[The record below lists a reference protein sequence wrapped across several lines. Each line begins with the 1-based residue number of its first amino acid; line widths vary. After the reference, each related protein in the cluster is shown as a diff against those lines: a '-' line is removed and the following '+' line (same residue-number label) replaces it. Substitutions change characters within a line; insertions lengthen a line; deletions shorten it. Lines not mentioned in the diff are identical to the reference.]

1 MAELADALD
10 LGSSTQRCRGSSPR
24 SRTLCPINFT
34 NIEVV
39 LKFTINDLSQS
50 EKEISIEFSYEEI
63 KDELDA
69 EVKKQAKKI
78 ELPGFRKGKVPIN
91 LLKSRFGNA
100 LEYEAS
106 EKIATQQFWNVAKDN
121 DFKPI
126 GTPVLTDI
134 QYNPG
139 KDLNFKVKFEMMPV
153 IEPKDYTGLEIKIPE
168 YVVTDHEVEHELEH
182 ILKSNST
189 TEDVD
194 AVGDDEFFIIKV
206 DLQRIT
212 EKGEP
217 YDGSKPETLDIDLSN
232 HGVQREIRDNAKGKK
247 VGETFTFSF
256 NNEHTKKNEAGAE
269 EKVSE
274 SFLYK
279 VELKEI
285 KKIVLPELN
294 EELVKKITKDKVT
307 SPEEFKE
314 DIRKDFTN
322 YYNQRT
328 EEFTHRKLM
337 SSIVSNN
344 EFTPPPSLVQNVL
357 QELVKQEEENG
368 KRMGMKNVDKNILKE
383 RLLPSAEFEVKWY
396 LIKNLIQ
403 KKENLEFSVDELNEL
418 AAKDAEKTGI
428 AIDKL
433 INYYKSSNITEKL
446 VDKKLFDFLKEKN
459 NIVKVAP
466 ENLS

>member
-1 MAELADALD
+1 LFFNF
-10 LGSSTQRCRGSSPR
+10 
-24 SRTLCPINFT
+24 INF
-34 NIEVV
+34 EVV
-39 LKFTINDLSQS
+39 LKFTVNELSQS
-50 EKEISIEFSYEEI
+50 EKETSIELSYEEI
-63 KDELDA
+63 KSELDA
-69 EVKKQAKKI
+69 EVKKEAKKI
-78 ELPGFRKGKVPIN
+78 QLPGFRKGKVPANI
-91 LLKSRFGNA
+91 LKSRFGDA

-106 EKIATQQFWNVAKDN
+106 EKVATQQFWKVAKDN
-121 DFKPI
+121 ELKPI

-134 QYNPG
+134 QFNPG
-139 KDLNFKVKFEMMPV
+139 KDLNFKVKFEIIP
-153 IEPKDYTGLEIKIPE
+153 IIDPKDYTDLEIKIPD
-168 YVVTDHEVEHELEH
+168 YVVSEHEVEHELEH

-194 AVGDDEFFIIKV
+194 VVGDGEFFIIKV

-212 EKGEP
+212 ENGEP
-217 YDGSKPETLDIDLSN
+217 FAGSKPETLDIDLSN
-232 HGVQREIRDNAKGKK
+232 HRVQPDIRESAKGKK
-247 VGETFTFSF
+247 VGESFTFAF
-256 NNEHTKKNEAGAE
+256 NDERTNKNGEGSD

-279 VELKEI
+279 AELKDI

-294 EELVKKITKDKVT
+294 EELVKKISKDKVT
-307 SPEEFKE
+307 SPQEFKE
-314 DIRKDFTN
+314 EIRKDFTN

-328 EEFTHRKLM
+328 EEFIHRKLM

-344 EFTPPPSLVQNVL
+344 EFKPPSSLVQNVL
-357 QELVKQEEENG
+357 QELIKQEEENG
-368 KRMGMKNVDKNILKE
+368 KRMGMKNTDKNILKE

-396 LIKNLIQ
+396 LLKNLIQ
-403 KKENLEFSVDELNEL
+403 KKENLKFSEEELNDL
-418 AAKDAEKTGI
+418 AAKDAEKTGL

-433 INYYKSSNITEKL
+433 INYYKSSNVTDKL

>member
-10 LGSSTQRCRGSSPR
+10 LGSSTSRCRGSSPR

-168 YVVTDHEVEHELEH
+168 YVVT
-182 ILKSNST
+182 
-189 TEDVD
+189 
-194 AVGDDEFFIIKV
+194 
-206 DLQRIT
+206 
-212 EKGEP
+212 
-217 YDGSKPETLDIDLSN
+217 N

-357 QELVKQEEENG
+357 QELIKQEEENG

-418 AAKDAEKTGI
+418 AEKDAEKTGI

>member
-1 MAELADALD
+1 M
-10 LGSSTQRCRGSSPR
+10 
-24 SRTLCPINFT
+24 
-34 NIEVV
+34 
-39 LKFTINDLSQS
+39 KFSINDLNQS
-50 EKEISIEFSYEEI
+50 EQEIGIELSYDEI
-63 KDELDA
+63 KVELDA
-69 EVKKQAKKI
+69 EVKKEAKKI
-78 ELPGFRKGKVPIN
+78 QLPGFRKGKVPTN

-106 EKIATQQFWNVAKDN
+106 EKVATQQFWKVSKDN
-121 DFKPI
+121 DLKPI

-134 QYNPG
+134 QFNPG
-139 KDLNFKVKFEMMPV
+139 KDLIFKVKFEIIPV
-153 IEPKDYTGLEIKIPE
+153 IEPKDYTGLEIKIPD

-194 AVGDDEFFIIKV
+194 VVGDGEFFIIKV
-206 DLQRIT
+206 ELQRIT
-212 EKGEP
+212 EKDEP
-217 YDGSKPETLDIDLSN
+217 YDGSKPETLDIDLTN
-232 HGVQREIRDNAKGKK
+232 HRIQPEIRDNAKGKK
-247 VGETFTFSF
+247 VGESFTFSF
-256 NNEHTKKNEAGAE
+256 NDDHTKKNEEGIE

-279 VELKEI
+279 AELKNI

-314 DIRKDFTN
+314 DIRKDFMN

-344 EFTPPPSLVQNVL
+344 EFTPPSSLVQNVL
-357 QELVKQEEENG
+357 KELIKQEEENG

-396 LIKNLIQ
+396 LLKNLIQ
-403 KKENLEFSVDELNEL
+403 KKENLEFSEDELNDL
-418 AAKDAEKTGI
+418 ATKDAEKTGI

-433 INYYKSSNITEKL
+433 INYYKSSNVADKL

>member
-1 MAELADALD
+1 
-10 LGSSTQRCRGSSPR
+10 
-24 SRTLCPINFT
+24 
-34 NIEVV
+34 

-50 EKEISIEFSYEEI
+50 EQEIGIELSYEEI
-63 KDELDA
+63 KSELDA
-69 EVKKQAKKI
+69 EVKKEAKKI
-78 ELPGFRKGKVPIN
+78 QLPGFRKGKVPANI
-91 LLKSRFGNA
+91 LKSRFGDA

-106 EKIATQQFWNVAKDN
+106 EKVATQQFWKVAKDN
-121 DFKPI
+121 ELKPI

-134 QYNPG
+134 QFNPG
-139 KDLNFKVKFEMMPV
+139 KDLNFKVKFEIIP
-153 IEPKDYTGLEIKIPE
+153 IIDPKDYTDLEIKIPD
-168 YVVTDHEVEHELEH
+168 YVVSEHEVEHELEH

-194 AVGDDEFFIIKV
+194 VVGDGEFFIIKV

-212 EKGEP
+212 ENGEP
-217 YDGSKPETLDIDLSN
+217 FAGSKPETLDIDLSN
-232 HGVQREIRDNAKGKK
+232 HRVQPDIRESAKGKK
-247 VGETFTFSF
+247 VGESFTFAF
-256 NNEHTKKNEAGAE
+256 NDERINKNGEGSD

-279 VELKEI
+279 AELKDI

-294 EELVKKITKDKVT
+294 EELVKKISKDKVT
-307 SPEEFKE
+307 SPQEFKE
-314 DIRKDFTN
+314 EIRKDFTN

-328 EEFTHRKLM
+328 EEFIHRKLM

-344 EFTPPPSLVQNVL
+344 EFKPPSSLVQNVL
-357 QELVKQEEENG
+357 QELIKQEEENG
-368 KRMGMKNVDKNILKE
+368 KRMGMKNTDKNILKE

-396 LIKNLIQ
+396 LLKNLIQ
-403 KKENLEFSVDELNEL
+403 KKENLKFSEEELNDL
-418 AAKDAEKTGI
+418 AAKDAEKTGL

-433 INYYKSSNITEKL
+433 INYYKSSNVTDKL

>member
-1 MAELADALD
+1 
-10 LGSSTQRCRGSSPR
+10 
-24 SRTLCPINFT
+24 
-34 NIEVV
+34 
-39 LKFTINDLSQS
+39 LKFTLNNLSQS
-50 EKEISIEFSYEEI
+50 EQEIGIEFSYDEI
-63 KDELDA
+63 KADLDA
-69 EVKKQAKKI
+69 EVKKESKKI
-78 ELPGFRKGKVPIN
+78 QIPGFRKGKVPAN
-91 LLKSRFGNA
+91 LLKSRFGDA

-106 EKIATQQFWNVAKDN
+106 EKVATQQFWKVAKDN
-121 DFKPI
+121 DLKPI

-134 QYNPG
+134 QFNPG
-139 KDLNFKVKFEMMPV
+139 KDLNFKVKYEIIPV
-153 IEPKDYTGLEIKIPE
+153 IEPKNYTGLEIKIPD
-168 YVVTDHEVEHELEH
+168 YVVTDHEIEHELGH

-194 AVGDDEFFIIKV
+194 VVGDGEFFILKV

-212 EKGEP
+212 ENGEP
-217 YDGSKPETLDIDLSN
+217 FDGSKPETLDIDLSN
-232 HGVQREIRDNAKGKK
+232 HRVQPEIRDNAKGKK
-247 VGETFTFSF
+247 VGESFTFSF
-256 NNEHTKKNEAGAE
+256 SDERTKKNEEGAE
-269 EKVSE
+269 EKISE

-279 VELKEI
+279 ADLKEI

-294 EELVKKITKDKVT
+294 EELVKKLTKDKVT
-307 SPEEFKE
+307 SPQEFKE

-344 EFTPPPSLVQNVL
+344 EFTPPASLVQNVL
-357 QELVKQEEENG
+357 QELIKQEKENG
-368 KRMGMKNVDKNILKE
+368 KKYGMKNFDESVLKE

-396 LIKNLIQ
+396 LLKNLIQ
-403 KKENLEFSVDELNEL
+403 KKENLEFSEDELNDL

-433 INYYKSSNITEKL
+433 INYYKSSNIGDKL

-459 NIVKVAP
+459 NIIKVAP

>member
-1 MAELADALD
+1 M
-10 LGSSTQRCRGSSPR
+10 
-24 SRTLCPINFT
+24 
-34 NIEVV
+34 
-39 LKFTINDLSQS
+39 KFTINDISQS
-50 EKEISIEFSYEEI
+50 EQEVGIELSYEEI
-63 KDELDA
+63 KVELDA
-69 EVKKQAKKI
+69 EVKKEAKKI
-78 ELPGFRKGKVPIN
+78 QIPGFRKGKVPAN
-91 LLKSRFGNA
+91 LLKSRFGDA

-106 EKIATQQFWNVAKDN
+106 EKVATQQFWKVAKDN
-121 DFKPI
+121 DLKPI

-134 QYNPG
+134 QFNPG
-139 KDLNFKVKFEMMPV
+139 KDLNSKVKFEIIPV
-153 IEPKDYTGLEIKIPE
+153 VEPKNYTGLEIKIPD

-189 TEDVD
+189 NEDVD
-194 AVGDDEFFIIKV
+194 LVGDGEFFIIKV
-206 DLQRIT
+206 DLQRIN
-212 EKGEP
+212 ENGEP
-217 YDGSKPETLDIDLSN
+217 FEGSKPETLDIDLSN
-232 HGVQREIRDNAKGKK
+232 HRVQPEIRDNAKGKK
-247 VGETFTFSF
+247 VGESFTFLF
-256 NNEHTKKNEAGAE
+256 NDERTKKNEEGAE
-269 EKVSE
+269 EKISE
-274 SFLYK
+274 SFIYK
-279 VELKEI
+279 AELKEI

-307 SPEEFKE
+307 SPEQFKE
-314 DIRKDFTN
+314 DIKKDFTN

-344 EFTPPPSLVQNVL
+344 EFMPPASLVQNVL
-357 QELVKQEEENG
+357 QELIKQEKENG
-368 KRMGMKNVDKNILKE
+368 KKYGMKNFDESALKE

-396 LIKNLIQ
+396 LLKNLIQ
-403 KKENLEFSVDELNEL
+403 KKENLEFSEDELNNL

-433 INYYKSSNITEKL
+433 INYYKSSNVADKL

>member
-1 MAELADALD
+1 M
-10 LGSSTQRCRGSSPR
+10 
-24 SRTLCPINFT
+24 
-34 NIEVV
+34 
-39 LKFTINDLSQS
+39 KFTINDLSQS
-50 EKEISIEFSYEEI
+50 EQEIGIELSYEEI
-63 KDELDA
+63 KAELNA
-69 EVKKQAKKI
+69 EVNKEAKKI
-78 ELPGFRKGKVPIN
+78 QLPGFRKGKVPANI
-91 LLKSRFGNA
+91 LKSRFGDA

-106 EKIATQQFWNVAKDN
+106 EKVATQQFWKVAKDN
-121 DFKPI
+121 ELKPI

-134 QYNPG
+134 QFNPG
-139 KDLNFKVKFEMMPV
+139 KDLNFKVKFEIIP
-153 IEPKDYTGLEIKIPE
+153 IIDPKDYTDLEIKIPD
-168 YVVTDHEVEHELEH
+168 YVVSEHEVEHELEH

-194 AVGDDEFFIIKV
+194 VVGDGEFFIIKV

-212 EKGEP
+212 ENGEP
-217 YDGSKPETLDIDLSN
+217 FAGSKPETLDIDLSN
-232 HGVQREIRDNAKGKK
+232 YRIQPEIRDNAKGKK
-247 VGETFTFSF
+247 VGESFTFAF
-256 NNEHTKKNEAGAE
+256 NDERINKNGEGSD

-279 VELKEI
+279 AELKDI

-294 EELVKKITKDKVT
+294 EELVKKISKDKVT
-307 SPEEFKE
+307 SPQEFKE
-314 DIRKDFTN
+314 EIRKDFTN

-328 EEFTHRKLM
+328 EEFIHRKLM

-344 EFTPPPSLVQNVL
+344 EFKPPSSLVQNVL
-357 QELVKQEEENG
+357 QELIKQEEENG
-368 KRMGMKNVDKNILKE
+368 KRMGMKNTDKNILKE

-396 LIKNLIQ
+396 LLKNLIQ
-403 KKENLEFSVDELNEL
+403 KKENLKFSEEELNDL
-418 AAKDAEKTGI
+418 AAKDAEKTGL

-433 INYYKSSNITEKL
+433 INYYKSSNVTDKL

>member
-1 MAELADALD
+1 M
-10 LGSSTQRCRGSSPR
+10 
-24 SRTLCPINFT
+24 
-34 NIEVV
+34 
-39 LKFTINDLSQS
+39 KFTINDISQS
-50 EKEISIEFSYEEI
+50 EQEVGIELSYEEI
-63 KDELDA
+63 KVDLDA
-69 EVKKQAKKI
+69 EVKKEAKKI
-78 ELPGFRKGKVPIN
+78 QIPGFRKGKVPAN
-91 LLKSRFGNA
+91 LLKSRFGDA

-106 EKIATQQFWNVAKDN
+106 EKVATQQFWKVAKDN
-121 DFKPI
+121 DLKPI

-134 QYNPG
+134 QFNPG
-139 KDLNFKVKFEMMPV
+139 KDLNFKVKFEIIPV
-153 IEPKDYTGLEIKIPE
+153 IEPKNYTGLEIKIPD

-194 AVGDDEFFIIKV
+194 LVGDGEFFIIKV
-206 DLQRIT
+206 DLQRIN
-212 EKGEP
+212 ENGEP
-217 YDGSKPETLDIDLSN
+217 FEGSKPETLDIDLSN
-232 HGVQREIRDNAKGKK
+232 HRVQPEIRDNAKGKK
-247 VGETFTFSF
+247 VGESFTFSF
-256 NNEHTKKNEAGAE
+256 NDERTKKNEEGAE
-269 EKVSE
+269 EKISE
-274 SFLYK
+274 SFIYK
-279 VELKEI
+279 AELKEI

-307 SPEEFKE
+307 SPEQFKE
-314 DIRKDFTN
+314 DIKKDFTN

-344 EFTPPPSLVQNVL
+344 EFMPPASLVQNVL
-357 QELVKQEEENG
+357 QELIKQEKENG
-368 KRMGMKNVDKNILKE
+368 KKYGMKNFDESALKE

-396 LIKNLIQ
+396 LLKNLIQ
-403 KKENLEFSVDELNEL
+403 KKENLEFSEDELNDL

-433 INYYKSSNITEKL
+433 INYYKSSNIADKL

-459 NIVKVAP
+459 NIIKVAP

>member
-1 MAELADALD
+1 M
-10 LGSSTQRCRGSSPR
+10 
-24 SRTLCPINFT
+24 
-34 NIEVV
+34 
-39 LKFTINDLSQS
+39 KFSINDLSQS
-50 EKEISIEFSYEEI
+50 EQEIGIELSYEEI
-63 KDELDA
+63 KVELDA
-69 EVKKQAKKI
+69 EVKKEAKKI
-78 ELPGFRKGKVPIN
+78 QLPGFRKGKVPTN

-100 LEYEAS
+100 MEYEAS
-106 EKIATQQFWNVAKDN
+106 EKVATQQFWKVAKDN
-121 DFKPI
+121 DLKPI

-134 QYNPG
+134 QFNPG
-139 KDLNFKVKFEMMPV
+139 KDLIFKVKFEIIPV
-153 IEPKDYTGLEIKIPE
+153 IEPKDYTGLEIKIPD

-194 AVGDDEFFIIKV
+194 VVGDGEFFIIKV
-206 DLQRIT
+206 ELQRIT
-212 EKGEP
+212 EKDEP
-217 YDGSKPETLDIDLSN
+217 YDGSKPETLDIDLTN
-232 HGVQREIRDNAKGKK
+232 HRIQPEIRDNAKGKK
-247 VGETFTFSF
+247 VGESFTFSF
-256 NNEHTKKNEAGAE
+256 NDDHTKKNEEGIE

-279 VELKEI
+279 AELKNI

-314 DIRKDFTN
+314 DIRKDFMN

-344 EFTPPPSLVQNVL
+344 EFTPPSSLVQNVL
-357 QELVKQEEENG
+357 KELIKQEEENG

-396 LIKNLIQ
+396 LLKNLIQ
-403 KKENLEFSVDELNEL
+403 NKENLEFSEDEINDL

-433 INYYKSSNITEKL
+433 INYYKSSNVADKL

>member
-1 MAELADALD
+1 M
-10 LGSSTQRCRGSSPR
+10 
-24 SRTLCPINFT
+24 
-34 NIEVV
+34 
-39 LKFTINDLSQS
+39 KFTINDLSQS
-50 EKEISIEFSYEEI
+50 EQEIGIELSYEEI
-63 KDELDA
+63 KSELDA
-69 EVKKQAKKI
+69 EVKKEAKKI
-78 ELPGFRKGKVPIN
+78 QLPGFRKGKVPANI
-91 LLKSRFGNA
+91 LKSRFGDA

-106 EKIATQQFWNVAKDN
+106 EKVATQQFWKVAKDN
-121 DFKPI
+121 ELKPI

-134 QYNPG
+134 QFNPG
-139 KDLNFKVKFEMMPV
+139 KDLNFKVKFEIIP
-153 IEPKDYTGLEIKIPE
+153 IIDPKDYTDLEIKIPD
-168 YVVTDHEVEHELEH
+168 YVVSEHEVEHELEH

-194 AVGDDEFFIIKV
+194 VVGDGEFFIIKV

-212 EKGEP
+212 ENGEP
-217 YDGSKPETLDIDLSN
+217 FAGSKPETLDIDLSN
-232 HGVQREIRDNAKGKK
+232 YRIQPEIRDNAKGKK
-247 VGETFTFSF
+247 VGESFTFAF
-256 NNEHTKKNEAGAE
+256 NDERINKNGEGSD

-279 VELKEI
+279 AELKDI

-294 EELVKKITKDKVT
+294 EELVKKISKDKVT
-307 SPEEFKE
+307 SPQEFKE
-314 DIRKDFTN
+314 EIRKDFTN

-328 EEFTHRKLM
+328 EEFIHRKLM

-344 EFTPPPSLVQNVL
+344 EFKPPSSLVQNVL
-357 QELVKQEEENG
+357 QELIKQEEENG
-368 KRMGMKNVDKNILKE
+368 KRMGMKNTDKNILKE

-418 AAKDAEKTGI
+418 AEKDAEKTGI

>member
-1 MAELADALD
+1 
-10 LGSSTQRCRGSSPR
+10 
-24 SRTLCPINFT
+24 
-34 NIEVV
+34 
-39 LKFTINDLSQS
+39 LKFTINDISQS
-50 EKEISIEFSYEEI
+50 EKEVGIELSYEEI
-63 KDELDA
+63 KVDLDA
-69 EVKKQAKKI
+69 EVKKEAKKI
-78 ELPGFRKGKVPIN
+78 QIPGFRKGKVPAN
-91 LLKSRFGNA
+91 LLKSRFGDA

-106 EKIATQQFWNVAKDN
+106 EKVATQQFWKVAKDN
-121 DFKPI
+121 DLKPI

-134 QYNPG
+134 QFNPG
-139 KDLNFKVKFEMMPV
+139 KDLNFKVKFEIIPV
-153 IEPKDYTGLEIKIPE
+153 IELKNYTGLEIKIPD
-168 YVVTDHEVEHELEH
+168 YVVKDHEVEHELEH

-194 AVGDDEFFIIKV
+194 VVGDGEFFIIKV
-206 DLQRIT
+206 DLQRIN
-212 EKGEP
+212 ENGEP
-217 YDGSKPETLDIDLSN
+217 FEGSKPETLDIDLSN
-232 HGVQREIRDNAKGKK
+232 HRVQPEIRDNAKGKI
-247 VGETFTFSF
+247 VGESFTFSF
-256 NNEHTKKNEAGAE
+256 NDERTKKNEEGAE
-269 EKVSE
+269 EKISE

-279 VELKEI
+279 ADLKEI

-307 SPEEFKE
+307 SPEQFKE

-344 EFTPPPSLVQNVL
+344 EFTPPASLVQNVL
-357 QELVKQEEENG
+357 QELIKQEKENG
-368 KRMGMKNVDKNILKE
+368 KKYGMKNFDESALKE

-396 LIKNLIQ
+396 LLKNLIQ
-403 KKENLEFSVDELNEL
+403 KKETLEFSEDEINDL

-433 INYYKSSNITEKL
+433 ISYYKSSNIADKL

-466 ENLS
+466 ENIS

>member
-1 MAELADALD
+1 M
-10 LGSSTQRCRGSSPR
+10 
-24 SRTLCPINFT
+24 
-34 NIEVV
+34 
-39 LKFTINDLSQS
+39 KFTINDLSQS
-50 EKEISIEFSYEEI
+50 EQEIGIELSYEEI
-63 KDELDA
+63 KSELDA
-69 EVKKQAKKI
+69 EVKKEAKKI
-78 ELPGFRKGKVPIN
+78 QLPGFRKGKVPANI
-91 LLKSRFGNA
+91 LKSRFGDA

-106 EKIATQQFWNVAKDN
+106 EKVATQQFWKVAKDN
-121 DFKPI
+121 ELKPI

-134 QYNPG
+134 QFNPG
-139 KDLNFKVKFEMMPV
+139 KDLNFKVKFEIIP
-153 IEPKDYTGLEIKIPE
+153 IIDPKDYTDLEIKIPD
-168 YVVTDHEVEHELEH
+168 YVVSEHEVEHELEH

-194 AVGDDEFFIIKV
+194 VVGDGEFFIIKV

-212 EKGEP
+212 ENGEP
-217 YDGSKPETLDIDLSN
+217 FAGSKPETLDIDLSN
-232 HGVQREIRDNAKGKK
+232 HRVQPDIRESAKGKK
-247 VGETFTFSF
+247 VGESFTFAF
-256 NNEHTKKNEAGAE
+256 NDERINKNGEGSD

-279 VELKEI
+279 AELKDI

-294 EELVKKITKDKVT
+294 EELVKKISKDKVT
-307 SPEEFKE
+307 SPQEFKE
-314 DIRKDFTN
+314 EIRKDFTN

-328 EEFTHRKLM
+328 EEFIHRKLM

-344 EFTPPPSLVQNVL
+344 EFKPPSSLVQNVL
-357 QELVKQEEENG
+357 QELIKQEEENG
-368 KRMGMKNVDKNILKE
+368 KRMGMKNTDKNILKE

-396 LIKNLIQ
+396 LLKNLIQ
-403 KKENLEFSVDELNEL
+403 KKENLKFSEEELNDL
-418 AAKDAEKTGI
+418 AAKDAEKTGL

-433 INYYKSSNITEKL
+433 INYYKSSNVTDKL

>member
-1 MAELADALD
+1 M
-10 LGSSTQRCRGSSPR
+10 
-24 SRTLCPINFT
+24 
-34 NIEVV
+34 
-39 LKFTINDLSQS
+39 KFSVNDLSQS
-50 EKEISIEFSYEEI
+50 EKEIGIELSYEEV

-91 LLKSRFGNA
+91 LLKSRFGDA

-121 DFKPI
+121 NLKPI
-126 GTPVLTDI
+126 GTPALTDI
-134 QYNPG
+134 QFNPG
-139 KDLNFKVKFEMMPV
+139 KDLNFKVKFEIIPV
-153 IEPKDYTGLEIKIPE
+153 IEPRDYTGLEIKIPD

-194 AVGDDEFFIIKV
+194 VVGDSEFFIIKV

-212 EKGEP
+212 EKGET

-232 HGVQREIRDNAKGKK
+232 HGVQPEIKDNAKGKK
-247 VGETFTFSF
+247 VGESFTFSF
-256 NNEHTKKNEAGAE
+256 IDERTKKAGAE
-269 EKVSE
+269 EKAPE
-274 SFLYK
+274 SFIYK
-279 VELKEI
+279 AELKEI

-294 EELVKKITKDKVT
+294 EELVKKITKNKVA

-314 DIRKDFTN
+314 DIKKDFTN

-328 EEFTHRKLM
+328 EEFTNRKLM
-337 SSIVSNN
+337 SLIVSNN

-357 QELVKQEEENG
+357 QELIKQEEENG
-368 KRMGMKNVDKNILKE
+368 KRMGMKKVDKNILKE

-396 LIKNLIQ
+396 LLKNLIQ
-403 KKENLEFSVDELNEL
+403 KKENLEFSDSELNEL

-433 INYYKSSNITEKL
+433 INYYKSSNIAEKL